1 MMARVVIYLREQEVS
16 ALQRLAQLEYRAPK
30 AQAALI
36 IRKELER
43 LGLVSTES
51 NGECA
56 QKSLLVGEGPT
67 GLEEVIHDSTAA

>member
-1 MMARVVIYLREQEVS
+1 MARVVIYLRDQEVS
-16 ALQRLAQLEYRAPK
+16 ALQQLAQLEYRAPK

-51 NGECA
+51 NGEVE

-67 GLEEVIHDSTAA
+67 SKEEALHDSTAS

>member
-1 MMARVVIYLREQEVS
+1 MARVVIYLRDQEVS

-43 LGLVSTES
+43 LGLVFEES
-51 NGECA
+51 NGEVE
-56 QKSLLVGEGPT
+56 QKSLLVGEDPT
-67 GLEEVIHDSTAA
+67 SKEESLHGSTAS

>member
-1 MMARVVIYLREQEVS
+1 MARVVIYLRDQEVS
-16 ALQRLAQLEYRAPK
+16 ALQQLAQLEYRAPK

-51 NGECA
+51 NGEVE
-56 QKSLLVGEGPT
+56 QKSLLVSEGPT
-67 GLEEVIHDSTAA
+67 SKEESLHGSTAS